1 MIKIGRGQG
10 LSKLAMKSAAI
21 EKGIKLLLLKT
32 ARGIEAFLVTGA
44 CVTGGRLALGLG
56 LGAFQYN
63 NIAWHNL
70 KK

>member
-10 LSKLAMKSAAI
+10 LSKLAMKSAAV

-32 ARGIEAFLVTGA
+32 ARSIEAFLVTGA